1 MGKEFI
7 LKNEQNSMSKKHS
20 EVLKPRIFLLGY
32 FSRTTK
38 IYLTTYSLT
47 LHYKL
52 PTNSDT

>member
-32 FSRTTK
+32 LSRTTK